1 MVTTSV
7 NTQHTDV
14 LTIER
19 RWFLNKEGRRM
30 VEQKVY
36 SGHMLIYS
44 VRMLEAMWME
54 QEDEPVS
61 VFERTL
67 LGLKERQRG
76 HHVRGNGGNFEGLIR
91 KVRRKLL
98 GQ

>member
-1 MVTTSV
+1 
-7 NTQHTDV
+7 
-14 LTIER
+14 
-19 RWFLNKEGRRM
+19 M

-44 VRMLEAMWME
+44 VRMSEDMWIE
-54 QEDEPVS
+54 QKDDPIS
-61 VFERTL
+61 VFEYTL

-76 HHVRGNGGNFEGLIR
+76 HHVRGNGGKLEGFIR
-91 KVRRKLL
+91 KIWRKLL